1 MPLLVNKIFS
11 QWAPCVLRSIDNVHH
26 IGQWICNSQFIILS
40 VTIVL
45 TRFRLA
51 CHGRD
56 STTSYLPVTV
66 FVQDINDNPP
76 VFQSQGE
83 RIGVFDRAM
92 QFDIDTSPSTYS
104 YMHKSGR
111 KAKSSKNEHL
121 NRHRYAPAC
130 WGVLLWRPVS
140 PVDIRSQLETF
151 CSVAPPPRHRIHT
164 TVHYTYT
171 LILGMHIHHS
181 VICNADDCTNAKLFS
196 RYVVMLDNVMYTD
209 GLTIISIL
217 VVLLNMLSVLLWC
230 HLSLLVTIYFWS
242 ACKPRK

>member
-11 QWAPCVLRSIDNVHH
+11 LWAPCVLWSIDNVHH

-151 CSVAPPPRHRIHT
+151 CSVAPPPVTAFIQPCITHT
-164 TVHYTYT
+164 HSSLECTSTIQSYAIQMTV
-171 LILGMHIHHS
+171 
-181 VICNADDCTNAKLFS
+181 
-196 RYVVMLDNVMYTD
+196 RMLNYSLDM
-209 GLTIISIL
+209 
-217 VVLLNMLSVLLWC
+217 LLC
-230 HLSLLVTIYFWS
+230 
-242 ACKPRK
+242 